1 MVADRFPYLKQIFI
15 SFVLIIVCIGHY
27 QSAIKEENV
36 SYDGSQ
42 ADVIKGTLEK
52 IDCVDNSNSDD
63 DKWYHIG
70 SGIKS
75 DLSARIPYYWS
86 DFKDGIIGKNT
97 IQKTISTT
105 LFLYFRYFCYNIL
118 CSDQVKASFK

>member
-1 MVADRFPYLKQIFI
+1 MCL
-15 SFVLIIVCIGHY
+15 GNY

-97 IQKTISTT
+97 IQKTVSTT

-118 CSDQVKASFK
+118 CSDQVKIKL